1 MMEFGTKRYEWI
13 HITPLTNAQNV
24 VIPLAYG
31 AGAGD
36 MIYIAPGKDLLYLT
50 WGVESQLNFFFI
62 VEGANDSTF
71 ATFDTLVGQN
81 CLAGGYYRPY
91 QLPAP
96 YTGGHITITSPLIR
110 IRLTDIALADHT
122 YTRVYVKG
130 WWV

>member
-1 MMEFGTKRYEWI
+1 MEFGTKRYEWI
-13 HITPLTNAQNV
+13 HVTPITNAQNV

-36 MIYIAPGKDLLYLT
+36 MMYIVQGKDLLYLT
-50 WGVESQLNFFFI
+50 WGIQSAQNFLFI
-62 VEGANDSTF
+62 VEGANDESF
-71 ATFDTLVGQN
+71 AAVDVLVNQN
-81 CLAGGYYRPY
+81 CLGGAYYTPY

-96 YTGGHITITSPLIR
+96 WTAGHITITSPLIR
-110 IRLTDIALADHT
+110 IRLTDISLADHA